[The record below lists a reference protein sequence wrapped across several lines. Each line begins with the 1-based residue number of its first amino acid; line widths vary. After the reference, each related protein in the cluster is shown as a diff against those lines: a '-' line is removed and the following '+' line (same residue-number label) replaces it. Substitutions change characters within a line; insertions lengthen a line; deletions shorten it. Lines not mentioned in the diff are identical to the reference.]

1 MNDKK
6 SNIAFNDYAVT
17 VSILESL
24 NDAILICNKKGK
36 IQYAN
41 RSALKLFRAD
51 FNSLHKQNL
60 LKLIAQNSYN
70 GKEFNQL
77 NQDDFKTRIKP
88 FLSDFTFKIK
98 NDSVNARIGFNPIL
112 NKSNVI
118 EFVIITITNTTFE
131 NLITRENEQS
141 RYVSI
146 TKENLN
152 SFSDS
157 LVSLVHE
164 ISQPLLALN
173 LKIDLIRKKYVNSD
187 NQLSKD
193 IDELKNYSQRII
205 DVVDLTRSYSQ
216 SAETNE
222 YKQLALNDILE
233 TISKNLNYE
242 FQKNN
247 VKMHLSIPNEDI
259 YCLAKSDLLIDS
271 FTKVLNSILSY
282 KEVDY
287 QKDLKIKLMK
297 ENRNIASIIFD
308 NNFMNENSNFYSNCF
323 NFTNIDKGSSSI
335 NLPLA
340 KEVIEGFGGTITARK
355 KRQGSVFSINLPQYV
370 SNEREQLLNLMDIH
384 NNSD

>member
-24 NDAILICNKKGK
+24 NDAILICNKKGQ

-98 NDSVNARIGFNPIL
+98 NDSVDARIGFNPIL

-187 NQLSKD
+187 SQLSND

-384 NNSD
+384 NSSV

>member
-187 NQLSKD
+187 SQLSND

-384 NNSD
+384 NSSV

>member
-24 NDAILICNKKGK
+24 NDAILICNKKGQ

-60 LKLIAQNSYN
+60 LKFFAQNSYN

-98 NDSVNARIGFNPIL
+98 NDSVDARIGFNPIL

-271 FTKVLNSILSY
+271 FTKVLNNILSY

-308 NNFMNENSNFYSNCF
+308 NNFMNEDSNFYINCF
-323 NFTNIDKGSSSI
+323 NFTNIDQGSGSI

-384 NNSD
+384 NSSV

>member
-24 NDAILICNKKGK
+24 NDAILICNKKGQ

-98 NDSVNARIGFNPIL
+98 NDSVDARIGFNPIL

-157 LVSLVHE
+157 LISLVHE

-323 NFTNIDKGSSSI
+323 NFTNIDKGSGSI

-384 NNSD
+384 NSSV

>member
-24 NDAILICNKKGK
+24 NDAVLICNKNAQ

-98 NDSVNARIGFNPIL
+98 NDSVDARIGFNPIL

-157 LVSLVHE
+157 LVSLIHE

-247 VKMHLSIPNEDI
+247 VRMHLSIPNEDI

-271 FTKVLNSILSY
+271 FTKVLNNILSH

-287 QKDLKIKLMK
+287 QKELKIKLMK

-308 NNFMNENSNFYSNCF
+308 NNFMNEDSNFYSNCF
-323 NFTNIDKGSSSI
+323 NFTNIDKGSGSI

-384 NNSD
+384 NSSV

>member
-187 NQLSKD
+187 SQLSND

-323 NFTNIDKGSSSI
+323 NFTNIDKGSGSI

-384 NNSD
+384 NSSV

>member
-24 NDAILICNKKGK
+24 NDAILICNKKGQ

-187 NQLSKD
+187 SQLSND

-384 NNSD
+384 NSSV